1 MSERYEDSQLY
12 KIRHSSAHILAEAML
27 ELFPDAGIA
36 IGPPIEDG
44 FYYDFALP
52 RPLTDED
59 LVTLEKRMQEI
70 IAKGVEFSRKEVSAD
85 EARKLFANQKYKLE
99 LIDGLEKG
107 GFDEYG
113 NKTAEAPVI
122 STYTQDGFTDLC
134 RGPHVKN
141 SKEINPKAVK
151 LMSIAGAY
159 WRGDSD
165 REMLQ
170 RVYGTAFEK
179 PAELE
184 EHLKRLEE
192 AKARDHRKLGVELGL
207 FAFSPLVG
215 KGLPLWKPK
224 GATLRYE
231 LEKFLRAE
239 QVKAGYLPVVTPHL
253 GKLDLYETSGHYP
266 YYKDSQYTPIDVDD
280 ERFLLRPMNCPH
292 HIEIYKS
299 EPRSYR
305 DLPVRLAE
313 FGTVYRYEASGQL
326 NGLTRVRGFTVDDA
340 HLFVRAD
347 QLEEEFI
354 GVVRLIQ
361 KVFSTVGLSDFRAR
375 VGTRAADNTKFVGSA
390 ELWDKAT
397 NAIIKAADKLGLDY
411 FVAEGE
417 AAFYGPKLDFIFRD
431 VLKRDWQLGTV
442 QVDYNLP
449 ERFKLEYNGED
460 NLPHRPVMIHRAPF
474 GSIERFVAILIEHFA
489 GAFPVWLAPV
499 QAMLIPVADRH
510 IDYCNQVAEKL
521 RALDLRVEVDG
532 SSNRMNAKIREAQL
546 QKIPYMLVAG
556 DKDQAAGTVS
566 VRLRTN
572 EDLGAMPLENFIK
585 LAEAQIASKSLEL
598 K

>member
-1 MSERYEDSQLY
+1 MIMPEQSVRYEDSQLY
-12 KIRHSSAHILAEAML
+12 KIRHSAAHILAEAVL
-27 ELFPDAGIA
+27 EMFPDAGIA

-59 LVTLEKRMQEI
+59 LASLEKRMQEI
-70 IAKGVEFSRKEVSAD
+70 IAKNVTFERKEVGAD
-85 EARKLFANQKYKLE
+85 EARKVFANQKYKLE

-107 GFDEYG
+107 GVDENG
-113 NKTAEAPVI
+113 NKTADAPVI

-134 RGPHVKN
+134 RGPHVRS
-141 SKEINPKAVK
+141 SKEINPKAIK
-151 LMSIAGAY
+151 LMSVAGAY

-184 EHLKRLEE
+184 EHLRLLEE

-231 LEKFLRAE
+231 LEKFLRTE
-239 QVKAGYLPVVTPHL
+239 QLNAGYLPVVTPHL

-292 HIEIYKS
+292 HIEIYRS
-299 EPRSYR
+299 EQRSYR

-340 HLFVRAD
+340 HLFVLPE
-347 QLEEEFI
+347 QLEDEFI

-361 KVFSTVGLSDFRAR
+361 KVFGTVGLSDFRAR
-375 VGTRAADNTKFVGSA
+375 VGTRAADNTKFVGSP

-397 NAIIKAADKLGLDY
+397 NAIISAA
-411 FVAEGE
+411 
-417 AAFYGPKLDFIFRD
+417 

-449 ERFKLEYNGED
+449 ERFKLEYIGED
-460 NLPHRPVMIHRAPF
+460 NQPHRPVMIHRAPF
-474 GSIERFVAILIEHFA
+474 GSIERFVGILIEHFA

-510 IDYCNQVAEKL
+510 IDYCNQVAAKL
-521 RALDLRVEVDG
+521 RALEMRVEVDG
-532 SSNRMNAKIREAQL
+532 SNNRMNAKIREAQL

-566 VRLRTN
+566 VRLRSN
-572 EDLGAMPLENFIK
+572 EDLGAMPLENFVG
-585 LAEAQIASKSLEL
+585 LVQGVIASKSLEL

>member
-12 KIRHSSAHILAEAML
+12 KIRHSSAHILAEAVL
-27 ELFPDAGIA
+27 EMFPDAGIA

-59 LVTLEKRMQEI
+59 LAALEKRMQEI
-70 IAKGVEFSRKEVSAD
+70 IAKGVEFKRNEVSAAD
-85 EARKLFANQKYKLE
+85 ARKLFADQKYKIE

-107 GFDEYG
+107 GLDEYG

-134 RGPHVKN
+134 RGPHVKS

-170 RVYGTAFEK
+170 RIYGTAFEK

-184 EHLKRLEE
+184 EHLKLLEE
-192 AKARDHRKLGVELGL
+192 AKARDHRKIGVDLGL

-239 QVKAGYLPVVTPHL
+239 QVKAGYLPVVTPHI

-280 ERFLLRPMNCPH
+280 EKFLLRPMNCPH

-340 HLFVRAD
+340 HLFCTPE
-347 QLEEEFI
+347 QLEDEFI

-361 KVFSTVGLSDFRAR
+361 KVFSTVGLSEFRAR

-397 NAIIKAADKLGLDY
+397 SAIINAADKLGLDY

-449 ERFKLEYNGED
+449 ERFKLEFNGED

-499 QAMLIPVADRH
+499 QAMMIPVADRH
-510 IDYCNQVAEKL
+510 IEYCNQIAAKL
-521 RALDLRVEVDG
+521 GELDLRVEVDG

-572 EDLGAMPLENFIK
+572 EDLGAMPLENFINMAK
-585 LAEAQIASKSLEL
+585 NMIDSKSMEL